1 METRQIKLSK
11 MVRLAENAGYGF
23 DRIEANWKIY
33 NNTEPE
39 YDVSFDVTILKLNT
53 KQQEETVKTSET
65 YYKDFIEVSE
75 SLQNELNK
83 NPADIEAVMN
93 VLSDNYEGFLQFV
106 SENFGDSSETLR
118 ILCVNSLKTKPLFFY
133 YW

>member
-39 YDVSFDVTILKLNT
+39 YDISFDATILKLAT
-53 KQQEETVKTSET
+53 HSQEETDKPSEKLRKNFGVTLEKLRRELVNTEFNKILIISILNVNFDDFLKYLETDFSKTSE
-65 YYKDFIEVSE
+65 K
-75 SLQNELNK
+75 LRR
-83 NPADIEAVMN
+83 
-93 VLSDNYEGFLQFV
+93 
-106 SENFGDSSETLR
+106 NFGEASER
-118 ILCVNSLKTKPLFFY
+118 K
-133 YW
+133 